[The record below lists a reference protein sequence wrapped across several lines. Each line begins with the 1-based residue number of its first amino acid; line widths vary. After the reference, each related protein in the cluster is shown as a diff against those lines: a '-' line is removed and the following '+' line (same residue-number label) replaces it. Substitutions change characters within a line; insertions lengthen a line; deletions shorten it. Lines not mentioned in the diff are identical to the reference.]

1 MYHQENDCNL
11 IGPPDEISTIG
22 ADSLSFSSTESSATS
37 VEILTT
43 VMESQVS
50 VISDRRE
57 SSLEKCESKQH
68 EGAQSLSLSTSGTH
82 VQEMPSNLSEFPLN
96 EHAYNT
102 PQSIL
107 ENYSNVEDK
116 FIAINGIEEGPIS
129 QEETPAFVSNSGP
142 SSQHFIDPVVIKISE
157 EETHSVDEKSASI
170 VQYCERI
177 LTIDDQPDEMHTG
190 HLKSKQVQDDAETT
204 SLEKITPVV
213 TSVNEEGACP
223 PLQLAAFLKNCVS
236 NTSIISE
243 GSEQS
248 YPLAQ
253 LQEDTTIPTQLSPL
267 LSICGKCSPL
277 DIKSKEDLSNNSK
290 SLSPPSTPPLGGP
303 SFDELPRFTSQR
315 PSNLPSTAGKRS
327 PFANWNSSSSVTQR

>member
-22 ADSLSFSSTESSATS
+22 SDSLSFSSAESSATS

-50 VISDRRE
+50 VISDHRE

-68 EGAQSLSLSTSGTH
+68 EGAQSFSLSTSGTH

-96 EHAYNT
+96 EHAYNIS
-102 PQSIL
+102 QSIQ

-116 FIAINGIEEGPIS
+116 FIAINGTEEGQIMH
-129 QEETPAFVSNSGP
+129 EENPAFVSNSGP
-142 SSQHFIDPVVIKISE
+142 SSQHFIGPVVIQILE
-157 EETHSVDEKSASI
+157 EEAQSVDEKSAST

-177 LTIDDQPDEMHTG
+177 LTIDDQQDEMHTG
-190 HLKSKQVQDDAETT
+190 HLKSKLVQDDTETT

-213 TSVNEEGACP
+213 TSVNKVGTCP
-223 PLQLAAFLKNCVS
+223 PLKLAAFLKNSVS
-236 NTSIISE
+236 NTLIISE

-248 YPLAQ
+248 DPLAQ
-253 LQEDTTIPTQLSPL
+253 LQEDTTIPTQLPPL
-267 LSICGKCSPL
+267 LGTCSKCSPL
-277 DIKSKEDLSNNSK
+277 DVKSKEDLSNNSK
-290 SLSPPSTPPLGGP
+290 SFSPPSTPSLAGP

-327 PFANWNSSSSVTQR
+327 PSANWNSSSSVAQR

>member
-22 ADSLSFSSTESSATS
+22 PDSLSFSSAESSATS

-50 VISDRRE
+50 VISDHRE

-96 EHAYNT
+96 EHAYNIS
-102 PQSIL
+102 QSIQ

-116 FIAINGIEEGPIS
+116 FIAINGIEEGQILH
-129 QEETPAFVSNSGP
+129 EENPAFVSHSGP
-142 SSQHFIDPVVIKISE
+142 SSQPFIDPVVITILE
-157 EETHSVDEKSASI
+157 EETHSVDEKSPSI
-170 VQYCERI
+170 VQYCERT
-177 LTIDDQPDEMHTG
+177 LTIDDQQDEMHTG
-190 HLKSKQVQDDAETT
+190 HLKSKQVQDDTETT

-213 TSVNEEGACP
+213 TSEVGACP
-223 PLQLAAFLKNCVS
+223 PLKLGAFLKNCVS
-236 NTSIISE
+236 NTLIISE

-248 YPLAQ
+248 DPLAQ
-253 LQEDTTIPTQLSPL
+253 LQEDTTIPTQLPPL
-267 LSICGKCSPL
+267 LGTCSKCSHL
-277 DIKSKEDLSNNSK
+277 DVKSKEDLSSNSK
-290 SLSPPSTPPLGGP
+290 SFSPPSTPSLAGP

-327 PFANWNSSSSVTQR
+327 PFANWNSSSSVAQR